1 VPSRAGQLIAGRYRL
16 LGLIDKGGQGHV
28 YRAVDQVDGQELA
41 IKVLTD
47 QGAKDP
53 TFRERMFREARALA
67 SLTGTAAVRV
77 LDQRWS
83 DDGALCLVME
93 LLHGM
98 DFEDYLRRLEAEGK
112 RLTPSQLVLLIE
124 PIVHTLEVAHDRGIL
139 HRDLKPANI
148 FVLEGGGVRLVDFG
162 FAKFVRERRF
172 TADGFIAGSPSYIAP
187 EIWLDAKHVDHRID
201 VYSLAAVIFRALGGT
216 PPFASKDLVEVLKLA
231 TRAARPSLRALRP
244 ELRSAVDD
252 WVEHALAIDPNERFQ
267 RVRAMWTALRT
278 SLAI

>member
-1 VPSRAGQLIAGRYRL
+1 LANRSGQVIGGRYKL
-16 LGLIDKGGQGHV
+16 VGLIDKGGQGAV
-28 YRAVDQVDGQELA
+28 YRALDLVDGQDLA
-41 IKVLTD
+41 IKVLAD

-93 LLHGM
+93 LLEGW
-98 DFEDYLRRLEAEGK
+98 DLEDHLRRLEAEGQ
-112 RLTPSQLVLLIE
+112 LIAPSELLKLIE
-124 PIVHTLEVAHDRGIL
+124 PVVSTLEVAHDRGIL

-148 FVLEGGGVRLVDFG
+148 FVLESGGVRLVDFG

-187 EIWLDAKHVDHRID
+187 EIWLDSKHIDHRID
-201 VYSLAAVIFRALGGT
+201 VYSLAAVVFRALAGK
-216 PPFASKDLVEVLKLA
+216 PPFSSKDIVEVLKLA
-231 TRAARPSLRALRP
+231 TRAERPSLHALRP
-244 ELRSAVDD
+244 ELPTVVDD
-252 WVEHALAIDPNERFQ
+252 WVQHALAIDPNERFS
-267 RVRAMWTALRT
+267 RVRAMWTALCLVLRV
-278 SLAI
+278 

>member
-1 VPSRAGQLIAGRYRL
+1 MPIRAGQVIAGRYKL

-41 IKVLTD
+41 IKVLID
-47 QGAKDP
+47 QGSRDP
-53 TFRERMFREARALA
+53 TFRERMFREARAMA

-93 LLHGM
+93 LLHGK
-98 DFEDYLRRLEAEGK
+98 DFEDYLRNLEAQGQ
-112 RLTPSQLVLLIE
+112 RLAPAELLRLIE

-148 FVLEGGGVRLVDFG
+148 FVLDGGGVRLVDFG

-187 EIWLDAKHVDHRID
+187 EIWLDAKHIDHRID
-201 VYSLAAVIFRALGGT
+201 VYSLAAVIFRALAGKA
-216 PPFASKDLVEVLKLA
+216 PFESKDLVEVLKLA
-231 TRAARPSLRALRP
+231 TRAARPSLRAFRP
-244 ELRSAVDD
+244 ELRPAVDD
-252 WVEHALAIDPNERFQ
+252 WVEHALAIDPNERFH
-267 RVRAMWTALRT
+267 RVRAMWTALC
-278 SLAI
+278 LVLGV